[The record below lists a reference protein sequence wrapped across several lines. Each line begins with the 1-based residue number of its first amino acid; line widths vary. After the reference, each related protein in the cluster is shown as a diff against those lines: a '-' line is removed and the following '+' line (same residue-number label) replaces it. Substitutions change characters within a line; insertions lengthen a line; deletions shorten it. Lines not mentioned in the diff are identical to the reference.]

1 MDMQRIDIH
10 KPGELAR
17 WAEQLAV
24 PPEALADAVR
34 IVGTDV
40 DKVQGYLA
48 SLEAERAREHS
59 HRQGQGGRRHGP

>member
-10 KPGELAR
+10 QPGELAR
-17 WAEQLAV
+17 WAAQLAV

-34 IVGTDV
+34 MVGTDV

-48 SLEAERAREHS
+48 SVEAEQAREPGH
-59 HRQGQGGRRHGP
+59 GRPSS